1 MLTQLFKIMW
11 RRKGSNFLLLTEI
24 FFSFLVLFAT
34 GTLITE
40 GLINYFS
47 PQGFDHTDVYDV
59 RINRQGEGN
68 PESFPKMQQIDQVLK
83 GFPEISNYS
92 FTDVNT
98 PFSFNIMDGSIGTEE
113 QQVRSYN
120 YRVEPAYLETLD
132 LEMAEGSWFQK
143 GDVRIPKPVVINEH
157 LRDKLFPG
165 ESALGKRIKSD
176 GGTEYQVTGVVKHFR
191 QDGNLTAPES
201 SYFVMYNDKD
211 TADIA
216 GNILLEIKA
225 GAHPA
230 WQQNLIDQLQEIGG
244 SWSIDLVPL
253 TEARASKAKIKVIPA
268 IALAV
273 VCGFLIFNVALGL
286 FGVLYYNIN
295 KRYSE
300 IGIRRALGAT
310 ATAVRRQMLGEV
322 LVMATLGVSLGVLL
336 ALQFPLL
343 GVMNVET
350 YIYLIANAAALLL
363 IYLLVALCAWFPSKQ
378 AAQIEPAIA
387 LHYD

>member
-1 MLTQLFKIMW
+1 MW

-34 GTLITE
+34 GTLITD

-47 PQGFDHTDVYDV
+47 PQGFDHADVYDV
-59 RINRQGEGN
+59 RINRQGESN

-92 FTDVNT
+92 FTEVNT
-98 PFSFNIMDGSIGTEE
+98 PFSFNIMNNNIGTEE
-113 QQVRSYN
+113 QEVMTNFYK
-120 YRVEPAYLETLD
+120 VEPAYFETLD
-132 LEMAEGSWFQK
+132 LTLAEGAWLQQ
-143 GDVRIPKPVVINEH
+143 GDVRTPKPIVINET
-157 LRDKLFPG
+157 LSDNLFPG
-165 ESALGKRIKSD
+165 ESAVGKRIKVD
-176 GGTEYQVTGVVKHFR
+176 GNNEYQVMGVIKHFR
-191 QDGNLTAPES
+191 QDGNLSAPDNAFFE
-201 SYFVMYNDKD
+201 MINDQD
-211 TADIA
+211 TAA
-216 GNILLEIKA
+216 LGSNILVEIKA

-230 WQQNLIDQLQEIGG
+230 WQQNLIDQLQEVGG

-253 TEARASKAKIKVIPA
+253 TEARAAKAKIKIIPA

-310 ATAVRRQMLGEV
+310 AVAVRRQMLGEV
-322 LVMATLGVSLGVLL
+322 LVMATLGVSLGVIL

-343 GVMNVET
+343 GVMNVAT
-350 YIYLIANAAALLL
+350 YIYLIAIAAALLL